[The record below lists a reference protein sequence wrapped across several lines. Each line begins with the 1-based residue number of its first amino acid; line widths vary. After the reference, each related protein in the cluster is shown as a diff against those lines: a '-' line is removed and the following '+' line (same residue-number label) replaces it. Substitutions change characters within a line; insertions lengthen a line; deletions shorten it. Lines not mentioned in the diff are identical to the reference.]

1 MIDTSFNISCGK
13 SNAHNETETALLK
26 KLEVFSFPAK
36 IVTDY
41 LLVRLIAHLIVRI
54 IVRFSPREI
63 VWIFLKKNCLPMNAG
78 Q

>member
-26 KLEVFSFPAK
+26 KLEVFSFSVK

-41 LLVRLIAHLIVRI
+41 LLARI